1 MSLEVSDTS
10 FYLVVS
16 QLLVSDI
23 SIILEKPIDN
33 YFFLKYFSR

>member
-16 QLLVSDI
+16 HIISDI
-23 SIILEKPIDN
+23 SIILEKPIDD